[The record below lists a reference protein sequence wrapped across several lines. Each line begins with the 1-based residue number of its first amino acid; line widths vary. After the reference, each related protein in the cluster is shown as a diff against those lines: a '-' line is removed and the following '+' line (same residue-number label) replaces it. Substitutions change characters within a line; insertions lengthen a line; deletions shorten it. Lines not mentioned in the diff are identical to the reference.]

1 MLRKA
6 GILIA
11 VVMLMAF
18 TAGVSLASDFLTYR
32 DAGANYFPTAGIVSA
47 SIGGHDGL
55 VPGADVYGNSLIDG
69 METGVANGLPTNVF
83 VNPQGL
89 GDALIY
95 GYYNVRNSETVV
107 FNVTNTADYG
117 VRATIR
123 FKEAKYSCEVLD
135 FHICLSAHDVW
146 HGIITQDAGGTGIL
160 NAINIDVDTPIAL
173 GEVRGLTPTSSPVS
187 SGMTFGQHFPDGELF
202 KTGSCVASERFTGS
216 VTADMTLEGYWEI
229 IALNRL
235 DEDGLGTLC
244 GYKFGDD
251 TNTAL
256 TDNLTEVGNVLFGN
270 AYIIAGGDIYA
281 YQAVALGDW
290 SNQVYI
296 NAPTDT
302 TPDLDNG
309 GDAFIADPVVWDN
322 ICPVNFVLAK
332 DTVKQNYFN
341 FGLGTEFIVNFP
353 TKGLTPE
360 GDVNCDPFD
369 ADADG
374 DVPVG
379 AIAYDD
385 QERSVDQGCTTS
397 PCTSI
402 PTPHLPW
409 EVNVVS
415 IDSGKIFDSAVEEA
429 ITTQLSRG
437 LGYLVLDFHNTPL
450 HNANRVNT
458 WNGATS
464 HGLPAIGFVVTN
476 VLDVAGPNWM
486 LPLVY
491 TNFVTVP

>member
-47 SIGGHDGL
+47 SIGGHDGIL
-55 VPGADVYGNSLIDG
+55 PGADVYGNSLIDG
-69 METGVANGLPTNVF
+69 METGMVNGLPTNVF

-95 GYYNVRNSETVV
+95 GYYNVRSSETVV

-146 HGIITQDAGGTGIL
+146 HGIVSKDASGKGIL
-160 NAINIDVDTPIAL
+160 NAISIDVDTPIAL
-173 GEVRGLTPTSSPVS
+173 GEVRGLTPTSAPIA

-202 KTGSCVASERFTGS
+202 KTGSCVASTRGTGTT
-216 VTADMTLEGYWEI
+216 VTADQTLEGYWEI

-235 DEDGLGTLC
+235 DENGAGTLC

-251 TNTAL
+251 TGTAL

-290 SNQVYI
+290 SNQVYT

-332 DTVKQNYFN
+332 DTIKQNYFN
-341 FGLGTEFIVNFP
+341 FGMGTEFIVNFP
-353 TKGLTPE
+353 TKGLTPV
-360 GDVNCDPFD
+360 DDPNCDPWSD
-369 ADADG
+369 NNE
-374 DVPVG
+374 VG
-379 AIAYDD
+379 VTAYDD
-385 QERSVDQGCTTS
+385 QEKSVSQGCETS
-397 PCTSI
+397 PCEQI
-402 PTPHLPW
+402 PPIELPW

-415 IDSGKIFDSAVEEA
+415 IDNGKIFDSAVEVA
-429 ITTQLSRG
+429 IDTTLTRG
-437 LGYLVLDFHNTPL
+437 LGYVVIDLY
-450 HNANRVNT
+450 NADVTRENA
-458 WNGATS
+458 WGGATS
-464 HGLPAIGFVVTN
+464 WGFPTIGFVVAN
-476 VLDVAGPNWM
+476 VLDTAGPNWM